1 VAGRI
6 QSVAVIGGG
15 PAGSTV
21 AALLAK
27 RGIRVGLFSRG
38 RPKPPLIGESTVPA
52 LVPILRELGVEEE
65 VASYS
70 VFKPGATFTVQ
81 SGERLEIDFDEV
93 HGRVPG
99 YAYNVPRDR
108 FDASLLDVCAKN
120 GAQIFEATA
129 RLERVPGGD
138 ARSDHVPG
146 SDARPERSRLRLS
159 SETLAQ
165 TDGFFATTP
174 DFIIDATGRTRLIPR
189 LLDLP
194 EKAGD
199 RRDTALFAHCTGV
212 RIDSQGHVHTDRL
225 ERGWCWR
232 IPLGDRVS
240 VGVVVEPT
248 ALQKFGDRPDEQF
261 DAICRSDPQLANKTV
276 GAERVTPV
284 LKFTNYQLATQ
295 QGIGPGWALVGDCL
309 GFIDPVFSSGV
320 FLAMDG
326 AKKLADALLAG
337 SPRALE
343 RYDRHQRRHIEAW
356 RQAVDYFYDGRFVAM
371 LRLRNQP
378 HENWIGRIVSPHA
391 AKHLPRVFTG
401 ESTARLY
408 ERSLLAVMM
417 KYGLYALEDPD
428 WARWRID

>member
-1 VAGRI
+1 M
-6 QSVAVIGGG
+6 IGDG

-70 VFKPGATFTVQ
+70 VFKPGATFTLQ
-81 SGERLEIDFDEV
+81 SGEHLAIDFDEV
-93 HGRVPG
+93 HGRAPG

-129 RLERVPGGD
+129 SLERVPEN
-138 ARSDHVPG
+138 APR
-146 SDARPERSRLRLS
+146 AERSRVRLS
-159 SETLAQ
+159 PATLAE
-165 TDGFFATTP
+165 TDGFFATPP
-174 DFIIDATGRTRLIPR
+174 DFIVDATGRTRLIPR

-194 EKAGD
+194 ERTGD

-212 RIDSQGHVHTDRL
+212 RIDSDGHVHTDRL
-225 ERGWCWR
+225 ERGWSWR
-232 IPLGDRVS
+232 IPLVDCVS
-240 VGVVVEPT
+240 VGVVVHPAVLQ
-248 ALQKFGDRPDEQF
+248 ALGDRADEQF
-261 DAICRSDPQLANKTV
+261 DAIRQSDPQLAKTAG
-276 GAERVTPV
+276 GAARITPV
-284 LKFTNYQLATQ
+284 LKFTNYQLAARR
-295 QGIGPGWALVGDCL
+295 GIGPGWALVGDCL

-326 AKKLADALLAG
+326 AKRLADALLSG
-337 SPRALE
+337 SVRAIE
-343 RYDRHQRRHIEAW
+343 RYDRRQRRHIEAW
-356 RQAVDYFYDGRFVAM
+356 RQAVDYFYDGRFFAM
-371 LRLRNQP
+371 LRLRNQS

-391 AKHLPRVFTG
+391 AMHLPRIFTG
-401 ESTARLY
+401 ESTARFY
-408 ERSLLAVMM
+408 DRNLLAAMM
-417 KYGLYALEDPD
+417 NYGLGALEDPD